1 MMPMLI
7 LEQRRAIAPE
17 VRKEQVETS
26 LALNLRK
33 VPRNVT
39 AVFNVLEILVGVT
52 FLHLPL
58 VHYQPRAEVE
68 VTPFVQRWRMQKTKY
83 ALGRRRGYLDVHLQ
97 ITLPHTPLFCVVSVR
112 LFKVEA
118 FREAFLVITPL
129 MRHLPQSR
137 PAP

>member
-1 MMPMLI
+1 MPL
-7 LEQRRAIAPE
+7 LVPEQRMAIAPE
-17 VRKEQVETS
+17 FRKEQVETS

-58 VHYQPRAEVE
+58 VHYQPRSEVE

-83 ALGRRRGYLDVHLQ
+83 ALGRRRGYLDAPLH
-97 ITLPHTPLFCVVSVR
+97 ITSPHTLLFFVMNVR
-112 LFKVEA
+112 LFEVEA
-118 FREAFLVITPL
+118 FR
-129 MRHLPQSR
+129 
-137 PAP
+137 

>member
-1 MMPMLI
+1 MPMLI

-52 FLHLPL
+52 FLHLP
-58 VHYQPRAEVE
+58 
-68 VTPFVQRWRMQKTKY
+68 
-83 ALGRRRGYLDVHLQ
+83 
-97 ITLPHTPLFCVVSVR
+97 
-112 LFKVEA
+112 
-118 FREAFLVITPL
+118 
-129 MRHLPQSR
+129 
-137 PAP
+137 

>member
-58 VHYQPRAEVE
+58 VHYHPRA
-68 VTPFVQRWRMQKTKY
+68 
-83 ALGRRRGYLDVHLQ
+83 
-97 ITLPHTPLFCVVSVR
+97 
-112 LFKVEA
+112 
-118 FREAFLVITPL
+118 
-129 MRHLPQSR
+129 
-137 PAP
+137 